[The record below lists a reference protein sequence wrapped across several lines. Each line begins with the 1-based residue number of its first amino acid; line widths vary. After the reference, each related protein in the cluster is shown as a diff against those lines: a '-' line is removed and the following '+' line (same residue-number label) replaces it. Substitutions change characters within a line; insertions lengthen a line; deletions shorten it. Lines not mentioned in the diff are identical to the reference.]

1 MTPESVIR
9 RPIFLTEKA
18 NTLRGKN
25 NQVVF
30 EVLRGANKVQ
40 IRDAVQKMFNVT
52 VLDVNT
58 MVYRGKD
65 RRMGRGYA
73 KLQNWKKA
81 VVTLAEGQNIDFF
94 AETTES

>member
-9 RPIFLTEKA
+9 KPIFLTEKS

-30 EVLRGANKVQ
+30 EVLRDANKIQ
-40 IRDAVQKMFNVT
+40 IKDAVQKMFNVK